1 MAPRPD
7 VSQERKKQI
16 LDAALVVFTRQGY
29 DRARMDDIARESGL
43 SKGSLYWYFDSK
55 KALFMALFEA
65 TIEELVSGMQEISS
79 EDGSAGDLIRTMAN
93 PLREMMGGTDLTNIL
108 FSFFLQHGQEQDVRQ
123 VISGALEGYLD
134 LLADVIRDGM
144 ARGEFR
150 TDLDPDH
157 VAGAMAAAFDGLEL
171 QVLLWPELDWQT
183 RLDQMVEI
191 FLSGIRQDV
200 DPPEA

>member
-65 TIEELVSGMQEISS
+65 TIE
-79 EDGSAGDLIRTMAN
+79 DLIRTMAN